1 MSLLLAQWF
10 RSTELPSF
18 NTEADILEWEK
29 HCQRFRLVSEFDDK
43 RKAGIST
50 SHCMYVSPK
59 SLSVSYA
66 YEGITDCIVLSPFF
80 LLTRTI

>member
-18 NTEADILEWEK
+18 NTEAIYWSKRSIVKDLGLKEA
-29 HCQRFRLVSEFDDK
+29 CDDK
-43 RKAGIST
+43 RKAGISA

-59 SLSVSYA
+59 SLSVSYS

-80 LLTRTI
+80 LLTWTI